1 MKLILNYLIRKIKSY
16 IPFLNIER
24 EPYPEFKTNM
34 NTDEIYGN
42 LIPFG
47 YQINYI
53 AYNDRQ
59 EILNLRKLYGERQIH
74 LRIFKDNEVRL
85 HDELNYEFYPIEHLN
100 SESLKSVDRQTIQQ
114 LREILR
120 GYDIE

>member
-1 MKLILNYLIRKIKSY
+1 MKLILNYVIRKIKSY

-34 NTDEIYGN
+34 LPEAIYNN
-42 LIPFG
+42 LIPFSF
-47 YQINYI
+47 QVNYI
-53 AYNDRQ
+53 SYQDKD

-74 LRIFKDNEVRL
+74 LRLFEDYEIRL
-85 HDELNYEFYPIEHLN
+85 HDEWNYEFYPIGHLDG
-100 SESLKSVDRQTIQQ
+100 ESLKPVDRQTVEQ
-114 LREILR
+114 LREILH